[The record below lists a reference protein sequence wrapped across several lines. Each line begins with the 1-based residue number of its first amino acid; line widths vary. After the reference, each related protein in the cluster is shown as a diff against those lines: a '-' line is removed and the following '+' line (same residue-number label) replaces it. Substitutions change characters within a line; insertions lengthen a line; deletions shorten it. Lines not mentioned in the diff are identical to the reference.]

1 MTAEEIIQLIKDQYY
16 LCPNIEDHVC
26 YTWWKH
32 EECEALR
39 SLLYTITKD
48 GIYQEPLSKLRPNVK
63 DAMEE
68 MLNDPEHHKIMERL
82 KYMEDNGI

>member
-1 MTAEEIIQLIKDQYY
+1 MTAEEIIQTIKDQYY
-16 LCPNIEDHVC
+16 LCPNIDEDVC

-39 SLLYTITKD
+39 SLLYTVTKD
-48 GIYQEPLSKLRPNVK
+48 LKYVEPLSKLRPNVAS
-63 DAMEE
+63 AMEE
-68 MLNDPEHHKIMERL
+68 LLNDPENQHVMERL